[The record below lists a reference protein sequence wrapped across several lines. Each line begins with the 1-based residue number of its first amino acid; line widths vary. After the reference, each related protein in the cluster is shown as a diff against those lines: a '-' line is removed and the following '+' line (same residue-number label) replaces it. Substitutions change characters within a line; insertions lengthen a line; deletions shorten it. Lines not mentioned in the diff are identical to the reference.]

1 MKALEFINNMGMTY
15 GQANEEYIR
24 LKQEYNLLNMMQSDL
39 LHKIETSTKANAC
52 EGYLYFASLRE
63 LRIKRRTVKNEM
75 LAMEIALENI
85 KLKEKKKKDLEKQ
98 MKKVFKS
105 KYKSRILD
113 LDNNDVLI
121 HTRNRMNTRH
131 DLIFIKA
138 IPYKNEKE
146 FKNLSRQLKD
156 KYRVTINDPRHRK
169 INCYN

>member
-1 MKALEFINNMGMTY
+1 
-15 GQANEEYIR
+15 
-24 LKQEYNLLNMMQSDL
+24 
-39 LHKIETSTKANAC
+39 
-52 EGYLYFASLRE
+52 
-63 LRIKRRTVKNEM
+63 
-75 LAMEIALENI
+75 
-85 KLKEKKKKDLEKQ
+85 